1 MVNAVSMRRRLGGLG
16 ETRSEP
22 PRRAGRPDAS
32 SSVARVWHARERPLR
47 PRQSPLDERLAWT
60 LVAPLL
66 ALASLAGHQAGY
78 RIAVPNAAARADA
91 LAHDGHGYF
100 ALLPLVTGA
109 LVALTVLAL
118 AARARGAGRSAL
130 PLWLAAA
137 LPPLGFVVQ
146 ETLERLL
153 GTHHSGLHA
162 MVTEPAFLAGL
173 ACQLPFAVLALL
185 LARRLQ
191 RFADTV
197 ALARRRFSWPAP
209 AEHRPRADVIL
220 LRQRPLA
227 LARSGRGPPTRS
239 R

>member
-1 MVNAVSMRRRLGGLG
+1 MRRRLGGLD
-16 ETRSEP
+16 ETSSE
-22 PRRAGRPDAS
+22 S
-32 SSVARVWHARERPLR
+32 L
-47 PRQSPLDERLAWT
+47 RQSLLDERLAWT

-100 ALLPLVTGA
+100 ALLPLITGA

-118 AARARGAGRSAL
+118 ASRARGGGRSAL

-153 GTHHSGLHA
+153 GTHHAGVGTMLH
-162 MVTEPAFLAGL
+162 EPAFLAGL
-173 ACQLPFAVLALL
+173 ACQVPFALLALL

-191 RFADTV
+191 RLADTI
-197 ALARRRFSWPAP
+197 ALARRRFSWPMP
-209 AEHRPRADVIL
+209 AEHRPPVDVLL

-227 LARSGRGPPTRS
+227 LARSGRGPPARP

>member
-1 MVNAVSMRRRLGGLG
+1 MRRR
-16 ETRSEP
+16 
-22 PRRAGRPDAS
+22 
-32 SSVARVWHARERPLR
+32 
-47 PRQSPLDERLAWT
+47 LDERLAWT

-100 ALLPLVTGA
+100 ALLPLATGA

-118 AARARGAGRSAL
+118 ASRARGGGRSSL

-153 GTHHSGLHA
+153 GAHHSGVGAMLH
-162 MVTEPAFLAGL
+162 EPAFLTGL
-173 ACQLPFAVLALL
+173 ALQLPFALLALL

-191 RFADTV
+191 RFADTI
-197 ALARRRFSWPAP
+197 ALARRRFSWPVP
-209 AEHRPRADVIL
+209 AGHRPPADVVL
-220 LRQRPLA
+220 VRQRPLA
-227 LARSGRGPPTRS
+227 LARSVRGPPIRS

>member
-1 MVNAVSMRRRLGGLG
+1 MRRR
-16 ETRSEP
+16 
-22 PRRAGRPDAS
+22 
-32 SSVARVWHARERPLR
+32 
-47 PRQSPLDERLAWT
+47 LDERLAWT

-78 RIAVPNAAARADA
+78 RVAVPNASARADA

-100 ALLPLVTGA
+100 AYLPLATGA

-118 AARARGAGRSAL
+118 ASRARGGGRAAL

-146 ETLERLL
+146 ETLERVF
-153 GTHHSGLHA
+153 GAHHAGAGA
-162 MVTEPAFLAGL
+162 MLSEPAFLAGL
-173 ACQLPFAVLALL
+173 AFQLPFAFLALF

-191 RFADTV
+191 RLADTI
-197 ALARRRFSWPAP
+197 ARARRRVTWPALP
-209 AEHRPRADVIL
+209 EHRPPVDPLL

-227 LARSGRGPPTRS
+227 LARSVRGPPRRS
-239 R
+239 F